1 MKQTKK
7 PTRANKEL
15 MVKHKLVPDNWR
27 VIEETKEQLIL
38 INTRGRRRTL
48 NKEG

>member
-15 MVKHKLVPDNWR
+15 MVKHGLVPDNWR
-27 VIEETKEQLIL
+27 VISESNTELIL
-38 INTRGRRRTL
+38 INTRGRRRTII
-48 NKEG
+48 KEV

>member
-15 MVKHKLVPDNWR
+15 IAKHNLVPDNWR
-27 VIEETKEQLIL
+27 VISESKTELVL
-38 INTRGRRRTL
+38 INTRWRRRTII
-48 NKEG
+48 KGV